1 MKKKDGKRKSKLS
14 EEEKREQVAA
24 ALKRKRDCEKKAV
37 EIVARLSEESVS
49 KDCLLQYLSHI
60 NQDYYDDILTERS
73 IDKLCGYPLCPNKID
88 NKIKSK
94 FHISLKEK
102 KVYDTEERSKFCSGF
117 CFKASHHLK
126 GQLDSSPLWLREH
139 KTLSD
144 IDLLVSANTSKIGK
158 VFDKGEEVEI
168 LVQAKPPPDDK
179 TNDEKQVVILHNL
192 DTDAEIRITDA
203 QSGDNLYSTQQ
214 NDDQDKKALNE
225 SGKPKSILKKSNSS
239 EKLDNT
245 KQGSS
250 VSFNSEYT
258 GLSEV
263 VTEHKNDNT
272 AEHVLEHNLESASA
286 AQLLAAMK
294 EIQQQ
299 NNKPAD
305 QTLNAV
311 KVKLKKEKEKKV
323 EVSEVMEVSTADRVA
338 SILSEWLTPET
349 IDILKGNKE
358 GVPDGEEE
366 TETQDMNLIIKKA
379 QSIHLNTKSEFEVD
393 PEVVAETDVFT
404 RKYES
409 FMKGKDTWEP
419 PNIEE
424 KEDGSDD
431 DGPSLPLLDK
441 HSQLQHRRLIVLD
454 QLNRYASPIY
464 EMLGLQKRSIEAE
477 LKILT
482 RTMKLTAES
491 IALQPVEWRVL
502 SIFIIH
508 LLVDRILHNKLS
520 SSKQFQISFNILLQ
534 EFSLTSQMLNKFKD
548 EIFCDKSVI
557 ST

>member
-1 MKKKDGKRKSKLS
+1 
-14 EEEKREQVAA
+14 
-24 ALKRKRDCEKKAV
+24 
-37 EIVARLSEESVS
+37 
-49 KDCLLQYLSHI
+49 
-60 NQDYYDDILTERS
+60 
-73 IDKLCGYPLCPNKID
+73 
-88 NKIKSK
+88 
-94 FHISLKEK
+94 
-102 KVYDTEERSKFCSGF
+102 
-117 CFKASHHLK
+117 
-126 GQLDSSPLWLREH
+126 
-139 KTLSD
+139 
-144 IDLLVSANTSKIGK
+144 
-158 VFDKGEEVEI
+158 

-179 TNDEKQVVILHNL
+179 TNDDKQVVILHNL
-192 DTDAEIRITDA
+192 DTDADIRITDA
-203 QSGDNLYSTQQ
+203 QSGDNLYSTEQ
-214 NDDQDKKALNE
+214 NDDQHKKALNE

-239 EKLDNT
+239 EKLDNS

-263 VTEHKNDNT
+263 VTEHQSDNS

-294 EIQQQ
+294 QIQQQ
-299 NNKPAD
+299 NTKPAD

-311 KVKLKKEKEKKV
+311 KVELKKEKEKKA
-323 EVSEVMEVSTADRVA
+323 EVIELSTADRVA
-338 SILSEWLTPET
+338 SILSEWLTPVT

-358 GVPDGEEE
+358 GVQDGEGNNEEE
-366 TETQDMNLIIKKA
+366 TETQDMNVIIKKA
-379 QSIHLNTKSEFEVD
+379 QSIHLNAKSEFEVD

-477 LKILT
+477 LKMLT
-482 RTMKLTAES
+482 RTMRLTAES

-534 EFSLTSQMLNKFKD
+534 EFSLTPQMLNKFKD